1 MAVVY
6 ILGTFICMLA
16 MVACILIACYSL
28 ARGLW
33 FGGLIGALAA
43 ILALTFMLDCIAG
56 VEQAYEQIKVER
68 IARGLDQ

>member
-6 ILGTFICMLA
+6 ILGTFVCMLA

-33 FGGLIGALAA
+33 LGALIGGLAA
-43 ILALTFMLDCIAG
+43 ILALTFMLDCMDG
-56 VEQAYEQIKVER
+56 VERAYEQIKVER
-68 IARGLDQ
+68 ARLGLDQ

>member
-1 MAVVY
+1 MAIAF
-6 ILGTFICMLA
+6 ILGTFVCMLA

-33 FGGLIGALAA
+33 LGALIGGLAA

-56 VEQAYEQIKVER
+56 TERAYEQIKVER
-68 IARGLDQ
+68 ARLGLDQ